1 MTLAKWTVKCCFTV
15 TPVVQ
20 LSQMLKPFG
29 VFDSFHKSSSS
40 WSLFDL
46 KLTSRFLKC
55 ILENLKGFVSLLTKR
70 DTELIR
76 LI

>member
-46 KLTSRFLKC
+46 KLTLRFLKC